1 MAKITPINVIKGISD
16 NWVAES
22 LKDLRKTK

>member
-1 MAKITPINVIKGISD
+1 MAKITPINVIKVVSD

-22 LKDLRKTK
+22 LKDLRKKK